1 MIKCIEQRPDGICLY
16 EMENDELRVV
26 VTSYG
31 VTLMEIDMKEA
42 DGKWQ
47 NVILGYPT
55 VEDYMAKSG
64 TYFGALVGRVC
75 NRLAKGEYTLN
86 GKNYTCAINNGPNSL
101 HGGLEGFSYKN
112 FDSKIEGDKLVFTYV
127 SKDGEEGYPGTLTLT
142 CTLELGKDTL
152 NIIYDA
158 SSDADTL
165 LNLTQHTYFNLNGM
179 DSDAGDHLMQINALR
194 HGLVDADGLCMGKF
208 REVEGTPL
216 DFRTLAPVKQGFDLN
231 DWNVKNA
238 FGIDH
243 HFVLED
249 GAPALVLVDPVSK
262 RKVEVETTLPGVQV
276 YSGNYIDP
284 CQGRDGKTYA
294 QHWGIAVE
302 PQMLPDSIHNQEH
315 PDVILRKGEAFHH
328 EILYRFSRE
337 D

>member
-1 MIKCIEQRPDGICLY
+1 MIRLLEERADGIRTY
-16 EMENDELRVV
+16 EMENEFLRVI

-31 VTLMEIDMKEA
+31 VTLMEIDMKES
-42 DGKWQ
+42 DGTAT
-47 NVILGYPT
+47 NVILGYET
-55 VEDYMAKSG
+55 VEDYQAKSG

-75 NRLAKGEYTLN
+75 NRLAKGEFTLN
-86 GKNYTCAINNGPNSL
+86 GKNYSCAINNGPNSL

-112 FDSKIEGDKLVFTYV
+112 FDSKIEGDRLIFTYL
-127 SKDGEEGYPGTLTLT
+127 SKDGEEGYPGNLELT
-142 CTLELGKDTL
+142 CTLSFNQNEL
-152 NIIYDA
+152 NIAYDA
-158 SSDADTL
+158 KSDADTL

-179 DSDAGDHLMQINALR
+179 ESDATKHLMKINALR
-194 HGLVDADGLCMGKF
+194 HGLVDADGLCTGKF

-216 DFRTLAPVKQGFDLN
+216 DYRDFAPIEQGLDLN

-243 HFVLED
+243 HFVLEE
-249 GAPALVLVDPVSK
+249 GAPALVLLDPDSK

-276 YSGNYIDP
+276 YAGNYIDT
-284 CQGRDGKTYA
+284 CAGRNGQTYGPRY
-294 QHWGIAVE
+294 GIAVE

-315 PDVILRKGEAFHH
+315 PDVILKADTPWHH
-328 EILYRFSRE
+328 EILYRFSKE